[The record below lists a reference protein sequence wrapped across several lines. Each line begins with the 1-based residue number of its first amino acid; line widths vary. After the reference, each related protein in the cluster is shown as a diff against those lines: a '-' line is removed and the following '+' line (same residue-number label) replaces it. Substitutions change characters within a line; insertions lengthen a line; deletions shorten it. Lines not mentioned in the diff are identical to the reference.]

1 MLVWALYHTENPD
14 QVVNLAQNCST
25 CDAIDGDRTLHGL
38 SNRVGK
44 HYLYSRDSHS
54 PESSLWRN
62 RLARSAVNRKVG
74 GSSPPRDVSFDS
86 LLAAHSAN
94 AQRRAFYFHSI
105 QLRFPLCCTNH
116 RELTGL
122 PFCRKHVTRSGVRTH
137 ADICPLELK
146 SNALTTRPSWCLVKA
161 AP

>member
-1 MLVWALYHTENPD
+1 MTWPNPIIISFIRKFKHLVFRVD
-14 QVVNLAQNCST
+14 
-25 CDAIDGDRTLHGL
+25 DGI
-38 SNRVGK
+38 SGK
-44 HYLYSRDSHS
+44 KKKSFLGFHKASK
-54 PESSLWRN
+54 SSLWRN

-74 GSSPPRDVSFDS
+74 GSSPPRDVSFDCF
-86 LLAAHSAN
+86 LAAHSAN

-146 SNALTTRPSWCLVKA
+146 SNALTTRPSWCLVK
-161 AP
+161 